1 MGGYKLDI
9 QRLEIFLKTIDIGS
23 ITKAA
28 DLMGYSQSAVS
39 HSIAT
44 LEKELNVRLLFRDRV
59 GVRLTAEGSE
69 LLPYIQ
75 NMTNSHLELQ
85 NKIANLRNLDYG
97 TIRLGTY
104 TSTAV
109 HWLPGILNSFRSEHP
124 SVEFEVK
131 YGNYAEIVDWI
142 QKGMIDCGFTVV
154 PRYEGVDYVVLKEDR
169 LFVIFPPGHPL
180 NELDQIEPEDIA
192 EYPYVFVIEGDDPI
206 IYNFFKDRNITL
218 NIQYRV
224 VDDYAAVAMVEG
236 GLGISVIPELLF
248 YRLPFRVLH
257 RPIHTSYRRKI
268 CLSYKANYMLSPI
281 VESFIKHVQ
290 KWVKT
295 ESSAEYINNS
305 AVWT

>member
-1 MGGYKLDI
+1 MDI
-9 QRLEIFLKTIDIGS
+9 QKLETFLKTIDTGS

-28 DLMGYSQSAVS
+28 DLLGYSQSAVS
-39 HSIAT
+39 HSIAA
-44 LEKELNVRLLFRDRV
+44 LEEDLDVRLLFRDRA
-59 GVRLTAEGSE
+59 GVRLTAEGNE

-75 NMTNSHLELQ
+75 NITNSHLELL

-97 TIRLGTY
+97 TIRLGTF

-124 SVEFEVK
+124 SVEFEVR

-142 QKGMIDCGFTVV
+142 QKGTIDCGFTVV
-154 PRYEGVDYVVLKEDR
+154 PRYEGVDYVVLKEDS

-180 NELDQIEPEDIA
+180 NELDQIEPENIA

-268 CLSYKANYMLSPI
+268 CLSYKASYTLSPI
-281 VESFIKHVQ
+281 VESFIQHVQ

-295 ESSAEYINNS
+295 EASTGYTNS
-305 AVWT
+305 PSL